1 MAIFGGKGQPN
12 DKFIMDMARSKGNIK
27 SPPAK
32 PDGGKGKAKQ
42 HHTAA
47 AVRKTSGRLHPGEI
61 GTLKKGL
68 R

>member
-1 MAIFGGKGQPN
+1 MFGKKTRNENDNFIIRMGQ
-12 DKFIMDMARSKGNIK
+12 SKGNLK
-27 SPPAK
+27 PPPVKA
-32 PDGGKGKAKQ
+32 DGGKGKAKQ